1 MVPEDTTL
9 FEEQRLMKR
18 SLFLIAAFG
27 LVASAAFQT
36 PAMAGPMYLITV
48 SESVSVTEND
58 GGQNILALKLFFNGT
73 NGTYSGVTIGP
84 ISDATSN
91 AMGTYATFPPLHF
104 GTEAPVVTS
113 SAAPAFVNLA
123 YGPSAVYSL
132 GGTVSFKVTST
143 TDSVAALQAI
153 ITKNGFT
160 LTPPPNSSYTFTS
173 TPLSFSVATIPE
185 PSSMCLLGIGMAGFF
200 TYRRLFKRRPA
211 AA

>member
-9 FEEQRLMKR
+9 FEEQRLMQR

-48 SESVSVTEND
+48 SESINVTEND
-58 GGQNILALKLFFNGT
+58 GGQNITGVKLSFSGT
-73 NGTYSGVTIGP
+73 DGTYGGVTIGP

-91 AMGTYATFPPLHF
+91 AMGTYATFPPLVFH
-104 GTEAPVVTS
+104 TEAPVVTS

-123 YGPSAVYSL
+123 YTTPVYSL

-143 TDSVAALQAI
+143 SDSVATLQTI
-153 ITKNGFT
+153 IKESGIV
-160 LTPPPNSSYTFTS
+160 LTPPPNSSYTITT
-173 TPLSFSVATIPE
+173 TPLSFSVSTIPE
-185 PSSMCLLGIGMAGFF
+185 PTSMSLLGIGMAGFF